1 MRLREE
7 AVRDK
12 HPFAQVRKSEVDRGL
27 IAPVSFHAMRM
38 RIPSAAVCANLFTE
52 KKFMK
57 HFTRVA
63 IRFFPALFLIA
74 LVAIPA
80 AHGAWTE
87 DEFEKRPLLAYP
99 LPHGKGNIIGN
110 LIQYQ

>member
-38 RIPSAAVCANLFTE
+38 RIPSAAVCANLFT
-52 KKFMK
+52 KKN
-57 HFTRVA
+57 
-63 IRFFPALFLIA
+63 P
-74 LVAIPA
+74 
-80 AHGAWTE
+80 
-87 DEFEKRPLLAYP
+87 
-99 LPHGKGNIIGN
+99 
-110 LIQYQ
+110 